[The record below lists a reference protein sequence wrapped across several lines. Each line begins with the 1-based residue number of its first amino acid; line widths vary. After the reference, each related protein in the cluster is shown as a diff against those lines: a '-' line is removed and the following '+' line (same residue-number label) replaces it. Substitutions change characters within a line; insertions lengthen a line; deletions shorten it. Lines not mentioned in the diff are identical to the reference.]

1 MKFVIRKK
9 SPCFS
14 VKNFC
19 VSLCNKNTNIK
30 LSTMDRNKLTEI
42 IIGCAIEVHKQLGPG
57 LLESAYEE
65 CLSFELI
72 RAGLQIERQKPVPV
86 VYKDIK
92 LDCGYRID
100 ILVEKTVVIELKSV
114 DALAPIHEAQILTYM
129 KFAQKE
135 IGLLINFNVTLIK
148 NGIRRFVY

>member
-1 MKFVIRKK
+1 
-9 SPCFS
+9 
-14 VKNFC
+14 
-19 VSLCNKNTNIK
+19 
-30 LSTMDRNKLTEI
+30 MDRNKLTEI